1 MRQEPSGPVAR
12 STKVQHS
19 TFTSPSR
26 ERAGERR
33 SATMGRKRAQ
43 SGARKPSPPL
53 RQDAPLPPLPRHRT
67 LLRGAR
73 ARGPV
78 TADAPSFGEVRLHL
92 RAARA
97 LHLIGP
103 SAGASVN
110 HAGLP
115 AWLSLRADRT
125 AAVVVGGGVVAAH
138 WRVDHDA
145 DAVTLAGDVLILTVR
160 APVDAHSDVKEE
172 RAFVLTFTEP
182 ADAREARDALRA
194 TEPSR
199 GKRATDHDSLDND
212 DRAMAKKRVFAAA
225 APLHDPSNAFDAKIA
240 EDSAAEYFRY
250 YASIPQQQNMLQ
262 DRVAPARTSP
272 P

>member
-1 MRQEPSGPVAR
+1 M
-12 STKVQHS
+12 
-19 TFTSPSR
+19 
-26 ERAGERR
+26 
-33 SATMGRKRAQ
+33 
-43 SGARKPSPPL
+43 
-53 RQDAPLPPLPRHRT
+53 
-67 LLRGAR
+67 
-73 ARGPV
+73 

-92 RAARA
+92 RAARE

-182 ADAREARDALRA
+182 TDAREARDALRA

-199 GKRATDHDSLDND
+199 GKRATDPDSLDND
-212 DRAMAKKRVFAAA
+212 DRADEERVVLAAA
-225 APLHDPSNAFDAKIA
+225 DARGAILRTRSTRRSRRTPRRSTSATTPPFPSSKTCCRTAF
-240 EDSAAEYFRY
+240 
-250 YASIPQQQNMLQ
+250 
-262 DRVAPARTSP
+262 APARTSP